1 MTPMRD
7 ERAQA
12 MATVCALID
21 EIDHGSDESVA
32 ATVDRLTAPE
42 HAALLRAV
50 VDELLQLSAAAVHAI
65 AGEPGPDATYMLD
78 LCDAEGVPTD
88 IDRVDPPQRAVI
100 RALLA
105 RLAGHEDD
113 VAAQLDMALATAD
126 RKDAADVLSTA
137 LVWAMDTL
145 SRNDSW

>member
-1 MTPMRD
+1 
-7 ERAQA
+7 

-42 HAALLRAV
+42 HAELLHAV
-50 VDELLQLSAAAVHAI
+50 VDELLRLSAAAVRAI
-65 AGEPGPDATYMLD
+65 AGDPAPDASYMLE
-78 LCDAEGVPTD
+78 LCDGEGVPTE
-88 IDRVDPPQRAVI
+88 IDQVDPPQRAVI

-113 VAAQLDMALATAD
+113 VAAQLEIALAGPD
-126 RKDAADVLSTA
+126 RDDAAEVLSTA
-137 LVWAMDTL
+137 LLWAMDTL
-145 SRNDSW
+145 SHTDSW

>member
-1 MTPMRD
+1 
-7 ERAQA
+7 

-42 HAALLRAV
+42 HATLLRAV
-50 VDELLQLSAAAVHAI
+50 VDELLQLSAIAVHAI
-65 AGEPGPDATYMLD
+65 AGDPGPDATYMLE
-78 LCDAEGVPTD
+78 LCDGEGAPTD
-88 IDRVDPPQRAVI
+88 IDQVNPPQRAVI

-113 VAAQLDMALATAD
+113 VAAQLGIALTAAD
-126 RKDAADVLSTA
+126 REDAAEVLSTA
-137 LVWAMDTL
+137 LLWAMDTL
-145 SRNDSW
+145 ARKDN